1 MSFETDLLDA
11 LGDDTAT
18 HDVRVSVRRCWF
30 YDFDGYPVRLW
41 HGQGKLYAG
50 GQEWLGTVAPD
61 GTDYHQVSAVQDSR
75 DGASPR
81 YTFGIPYL
89 DAETFAA
96 LKGDAALAQG
106 REITCYLA
114 LIHGN
119 EGMRPSNS
127 LRFSY
132 RMIIVGVEFSE
143 RTMGEAPDIMRA
155 RSASVVA
162 RSLEYGRSRIPNGT
176 YTDTAQQERARLLGL
191 ASDSG
196 CSFVARNARRTY
208 EIR

>member
-1 MSFETDLLDA
+1 MSFESELLDA
-11 LGDDTAT
+11 LGDDTAS
-18 HDVRVSVRRCWF
+18 HDVRLTVRRCWH
-30 YDFDGYPVRLW
+30 YDFDGFPTRLW
-41 HGQGKLYAG
+41 QGEGKLFAG
-50 GQEWLGTVAPD
+50 GQEWLGTRIGDAD
-61 GTDYHQVSAVQDSR
+61 LHQVSAVKDGR
-75 DGASPR
+75 DGTSPR
-81 YTFGIPYL
+81 YSFGIPYL

-96 LKGDAALAQG
+96 LKADQALARG

-114 LIHGN
+114 LIKAG
-119 EGMRPSNS
+119 EGLRPATP

-132 RMIIVGVEFSE
+132 RMLIVGTEFSE
-143 RTMGEAPDIMRA
+143 RRQGEAPGLSLM
-155 RSASVVA
+155 RSASVIA